1 MQKLCQL
8 PKLETL
14 MDLSSITLSEIRKI
28 FKVDFATMSGIIG
41 LLKNAGIASIK
52 EGRYSFV
59 KNETALQDFIDE
71 HCFEKVKPSK
81 KLFDENDAYNEKTYD
96 NKYLLE

>member
-1 MQKLCQL
+1 
-8 PKLETL
+8 
-14 MDLSSITLSEIRKI
+14 MDLSPITLSEIRKI

-52 EGRYSFV
+52 EGLYSFV
-59 KNETALQDFIDE
+59 KNETALQNFIDE
-71 HCFEKVKPSK
+71 HCFKKVEPSK
-81 KLFDENDAYNEKTYD
+81 NLFDENDAYNEKTYD